1 MEKEKKNLKV
11 LLAKIDSKLNLLQAM
26 VAQYETQLPTIAA
39 RMRQAKMH
47 LQQNDIP
54 LLFSDLTWIT
64 RTILSK
70 KTLKKI
76 FEHQALDLYILKE
89 QLAVYLTTMQAGKL
103 NTTITNWRKKILKA
117 LESLEHD
124 FLIIEE
130 QAGGLSPEIGSS
142 SNNFMAAEKKMKNI
156 ILAPSARSENEL
168 VSGLSI
174 MTQEINAVN
183 SIILSPGNIDPITAS
198 QAQALRKVLLQDWKA
213 LLQIMAALFTEAY
226 QEVKPLREIRIIVGR
241 TGVPEL
247 SIQA

>member
-11 LLAKIDSKLNLLQAM
+11 LLAKIDSKLKLLQAM

-168 VSGLSI
+168 VS
-174 MTQEINAVN
+174 
-183 SIILSPGNIDPITAS
+183 
-198 QAQALRKVLLQDWKA
+198 
-213 LLQIMAALFTEAY
+213 
-226 QEVKPLREIRIIVGR
+226 
-241 TGVPEL
+241 
-247 SIQA
+247 